1 MMKKVILSHSGKQHS
16 YHVAKALNDQGF
28 LAKFYTS
35 SYITPKWLQ
44 DYFTK
49 TNDQY
54 WTRRFLTGL
63 HGDKVESNWRFE
75 VKEILLSRLY
85 GQSEKTLNAVY
96 GRDVNFDRF
105 IASRMSKL
113 SGDIFWGYQGSCLK
127 SLTAAKHNG
136 KLAICEMAAAHA
148 PASLRILGEERKLH
162 PEWSDSFDYLEFPLE
177 YFKRLCE
184 EPHQADMVIG
194 ASAFTLQ
201 TLREEGVEEKK
212 LKYLP
217 LGFELNR
224 IEFSSEVKHVSKPFR
239 LLYAGRVTQRKG
251 MMYILEAL
259 KHFKKTDV
267 ELHIIGNIHGS
278 GRGLRGYEGMY
289 KLHHSVSQ
297 YDLFKQYHHYDAF
310 ILPTVF
316 EGFGL
321 VIVEAMA
328 AGLPTITTANGI
340 GPELIE
346 EDKNGYIVP
355 IRDIPAIVNAIA
367 QLLSKSEG
375 ELSQMRKAARVSALN
390 FSWDA
395 YKARLKQFVERD
407 LNNFKLNF

>member
-16 YHVAKALNDQGF
+16 YHVAKALNDLGY
-28 LAKFYTS
+28 LEKFYTS
-35 SYITPKWLQ
+35 SYITSKYLQ
-44 DYFTK
+44 LYFNL

-54 WTRRFLTGL
+54 WTRRFVKGV
-63 HGDKVESNWRFE
+63 HGGKVESNWRFE
-75 VKEILLSRLY
+75 FKEILYSKFY

-96 GRDVNFDRF
+96 ERDVNFDRF
-105 IASRMSKL
+105 ISLEMSKL
-113 SGDIFWGYQGSCLK
+113 NGNIFWGYQGSCLK
-127 SLTAAKHNG
+127 SLQAAKKNG
-136 KLAICEMAAAHA
+136 KLAVCEMATAHA
-148 PASLRILGEERKLH
+148 PAAMRILGEERKLH
-162 PEWSDSFDYLEFPLE
+162 PEWSDSFDYLEFPSD
-177 YFKRLCE
+177 YYKRLCE
-184 EPHQADMVIG
+184 EPHKADLVIG
-194 ASAFTLQ
+194 ASKFTLQ
-201 TLREEGVEEKK
+201 TLREEDVEEKK

-217 LGFELNR
+217 LGFDLDR
-224 IEFSSEVKHVSKPFR
+224 IHFSPDVENLKRPFR

-251 MMYILEAL
+251 MMYLLEAL

-346 EDKNGYIVP
+346 EGKNGYIVP
-355 IRDIPAIVNAIA
+355 IRDIPAIVNAIT

-395 YKARLKQFVERD
+395 YKGRLKQFVEQD
-407 LNNFKLNF
+407 LTNY